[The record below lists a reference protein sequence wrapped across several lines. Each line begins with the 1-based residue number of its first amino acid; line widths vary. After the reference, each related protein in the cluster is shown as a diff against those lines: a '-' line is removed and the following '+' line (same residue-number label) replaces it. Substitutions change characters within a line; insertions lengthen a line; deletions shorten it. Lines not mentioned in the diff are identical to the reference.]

1 MTFRPYHNDYINE
14 VIENEDHQT
23 IVERVSA
30 FTMPELIEFWQD
42 LKTDIVIDPR
52 IKSSKEYALA
62 SKSLLRRL
70 RELQKAGIGP
80 DGRRKGVPSF
90 WEIVGAC
97 WEAVTL
103 AHAHTF
109 FKNNKD
115 VDLSKLN
122 RR

>member
-1 MTFRPYHNDYINE
+1 MTFRPYYNDYINE

-30 FTMPELIEFWQD
+30 FTMPELIDFWED
-42 LKTDIVIDPR
+42 LKTDIAIEPR

-62 SKSLLRRL
+62 SKSVLRRL

-97 WEAVTL
+97 WEAATL

-109 FKNNKD
+109 FKNNKN

>member
-1 MTFRPYHNDYINE
+1 MTFRSYHNDYINE
-14 VIENEDHQT
+14 TIENADHQA
-23 IVERVSA
+23 IVDLISA
-30 FTMPELIEFWQD
+30 FTMPGLIEFWD
-42 LKTDIVIDPR
+42 ELKTDIVIDPR
-52 IKSSKEYALA
+52 VKRSKEYALA

-80 DGRRKGVPSF
+80 DGRQKGVPSF
-90 WEIVGAC
+90 WEIAGAC

-122 RR
+122 QR

>member
-1 MTFRPYHNDYINE
+1 MTFRPYHSGYINE
-14 VIENEDHQT
+14 AIENEDHQA
-23 IVERVSA
+23 IVDRIQA
-30 FTMPELIEFWQD
+30 FTMPELIEFWEE

-52 IKSSKEYALA
+52 IRKSKEYALA

-70 RELQKAGIGP
+70 RELQKAGIGA
-80 DGRRKGVPSF
+80 DGRLKGVPSF
-90 WEIVGAC
+90 WEIVC
-97 WEAVTL
+97 VFWEAATL

-122 RR
+122 RN